1 MGELTYNEVEGDL
14 SSSWNLAQDS
24 VFVSEDRLF
33 LVLPSGETD
42 PFGRGVTLTIS
53 AANLRPRYKDL
64 ARSCRAERR
73 RVPAQAS

>member
-1 MGELTYNEVEGDL
+1 MGELAYDEVEGDF
-14 SSSWNLAQDS
+14 SSWNLARDS

-42 PFGRGVTLTIS
+42 PFRRGVTLTIS
-53 AANLRPRYKDL
+53 AVNVRPLYKDL

-73 RVPAQAS
+73 RAAAQAS